1 MDSLNGGYQ
10 SVEEI
15 GGPGITRPT
24 ALAVDELGNAYVA
37 GDFNGTTLTIGTTA
51 LTNAA
56 SSSFDG
62 FVGKFSSVGIPMWAK
77 RVGGDGNDAVWSV
90 DTGSGIAVVAAGST
104 SSSMSFGATNLIGSR
119 PLGAGETNLY
129 LGKID
134 SDGNT
139 LGALAV
145 GSGLFTATIVRIND
159 AESVYVAGSFE
170 ETVRIGTSDAATRGS
185 EDIFVMKATT
195 GSGVKWW
202 RTFGSAA
209 KDFFYSIKL
218 DGSRSPVV
226 AFGSNQGR
234 EDVQIGSMTYPILSL
249 SSFFVR
255 VGPEGALI

>member
-1 MDSLNGGYQ
+1 
-10 SVEEI
+10 
-15 GGPGITRPT
+15 
-24 ALAVDELGNAYVA
+24 
-37 GDFNGTTLTIGTTA
+37 
-51 LTNAA
+51 
-56 SSSFDG
+56 
-62 FVGKFSSVGIPMWAK
+62 
-77 RVGGDGNDAVWSV
+77 
-90 DTGSGIAVVAAGST
+90 
-104 SSSMSFGATNLIGSR
+104 MSFGATNLIGSR